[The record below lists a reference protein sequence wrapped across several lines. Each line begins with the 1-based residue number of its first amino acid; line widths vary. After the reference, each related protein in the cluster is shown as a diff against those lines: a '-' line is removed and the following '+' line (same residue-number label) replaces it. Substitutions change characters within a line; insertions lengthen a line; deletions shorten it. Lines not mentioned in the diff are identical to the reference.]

1 MINFKIEGLKE
12 LEEVLVKIGD
22 EFGGSDKVVS
32 KVLKPAVREAI
43 KPIHAMA
50 VSMAPYDET
59 NYTQTHLKTS
69 IKMAVRQ
76 TNQRDHRSA
85 FVNKNAVVSGL
96 VYAKTDERRLA
107 MEFGTATVA
116 AKPFLRPALES
127 NAARAVQI
135 FSTYLAYKIPQVFKS
150 KKV

>member
-12 LEEVLVKIGD
+12 LEAVLVEMGN
-22 EFGGSDKVVS
+22 EFGGSDKAVS

-43 KPIHAMA
+43 KPMHAMA
-50 VSMAPYDET
+50 VSLAPYDEK
-59 NYTQTHLKTS
+59 NYTQKHLKAS

-76 TNQRDHRSA
+76 TNARDKRSY
-85 FVNKNAVVSGL
+85 FVGKNAVVSGI

-107 MEFGTATVA
+107 MEFGTANVA
-116 AKPFLRPALES
+116 AKPFLRPALDS
-127 NAARAVQI
+127 TAARAVQI

-150 KKV
+150 KRI